1 LKIVDNYKHFPIC
14 IIIDLLEFILNL
26 SGSCEK
32 LIEIASNY
40 ENLPQ
45 YLPDQLKSIK
55 IIKVN
60 NNETIAEEELV
71 FSSIIK
77 NKITQQTKHHKI

>member
-1 LKIVDNYKHFPIC
+1 
-14 IIIDLLEFILNL
+14 LLEFILNL